1 MPTKSTATRAPP
13 RNRIKPSDAPEP
25 TLPDLLR
32 AGLDV
37 VFVGINPSLYSV
49 AQGHYFAR
57 RANRF
62 WPCFSRSRLSQP
74 VRAALGV
81 ERLEPAH
88 DRLLPEH
95 GFGFTDLVKRPTAN
109 VTGLA
114 PGELEAGVAV
124 LVAKIE
130 RFGPR
135 IACFHG
141 MTILRRVHPV
151 LGDASAE
158 PRLGLQ
164 PARVGATRLF
174 AVPNPSPANAHFTPA
189 DQTTWYD
196 RLADALAAVQRDAV
210 L

>member
-1 MPTKSTATRAPP
+1 MGNAGVS
-13 RNRIKPSDAPEP
+13 EP

-32 AGLDV
+32 DGLDV

-57 RANRF
+57 AANRF
-62 WPCFSRSRLSQP
+62 WPCFSRSRLSDG

-81 ERLEPAH
+81 ERLAPAH
-88 DRLLPEH
+88 DLLLLHH

-109 VTGLA
+109 VTALA
-114 PGELEAGVAV
+114 RGELEDGVAG
-124 LVAKIE
+124 LVAKLE
-130 RFGPR
+130 RFRPR

-151 LGDASAE
+151 LGGDGE

-164 PARVGATRLF
+164 PMRIGATRIF
-174 AVPNPSPANAHFTPA
+174 AAPNPSGANAHFSRT
-189 DQTTWYD
+189 DQVAWYD
-196 RLADALAAVQRDAV
+196 RLADALAKISAAV
-210 L
+210 